1 MKAHGTSSSIALCLA
16 VLASCEEA
24 DQSCTAAGCS
34 DGFGV
39 FLVADEP
46 LREGSYEVEVTMD
59 GGPETC
65 RFVVPGGPSGAEP
78 VCSDSTRL
86 RAFASIHDNG
96 AAPDPDAPN
105 AIIVDVFVASTTA
118 VLEVR
123 HDAAPLF
130 EQTFRPTYQTI
141 APNGPECGPIC
152 ELAPPQQVTLAY
164 E

>member
-1 MKAHGTSSSIALCLA
+1 MKAQSAWVSIAVCLA

-24 DQSCTAAGCS
+24 DQSCTAADCS

-65 RFVVPGGPSGAEP
+65 SFVVTGGPSAEEP

-86 RAFASIHDNG
+86 RAFASTHDSG
-96 AAPDPDAPN
+96 APPDPDAPN
-105 AIIVDVFVASTTA
+105 AIVVDVFVASTTA

-130 EQTFRPTYQTI
+130 EQTFRPTYQTV
-141 APNGPECGPIC
+141 APNGPECGPVC
-152 ELAPPQQVTLAY
+152 MLAAPQQVTLAY